1 MSSLVSVDEIRAAA
15 ARLDG
20 VAFRTP
26 LVPFPGADPRLL
38 LKAESLQPTGSFKLR
53 GAYAAISA
61 LPAQVRARGVVAHS
75 SGNHAWAVAYA
86 AALLGV
92 PATVVVPDNAPPV
105 KLDPVRRLGA
115 RIVTTQP
122 SLTARVAATSEL
134 VHRHGYSLI
143 PPFDDR
149 AVIAGQGTIG
159 LEIAADLP
167 DADQVVVPVGGGG
180 LISGIA
186 AAIRALCPG
195 TRVIGAEPELA
206 ADARDSFR
214 SGRQVAWLARDTQR
228 TIADALRVE
237 QVGALPLQHLLS
249 QVDDIVTVT
258 DDEIREAVRRIAV
271 QARLVAEPAGAVAVA
286 ACLLREQRTC
296 PPPGPGW
303 PCCPAATSIPRG
315 WRPCS
320 RPAAVP
326 GPGRMALPGPGAR
339 AQAARDRHRLGAS
352 CAPHS
357 PIPRPGS
364 CSSPPPPACSTWPA
378 PRPAAARAGPA
389 GERGGQLRPAL
400 APARRDVRGA
410 GEPVPHAARTD
421 RRGRQSRGRP
431 VGLPGQGRAR
441 RWAATRR

>member
-1 MSSLVSVDEIRAAA
+1 MPSLVSIDEIRASA

-61 LPAQVRARGVVAHS
+61 LPAEVRARGVVAHS
-75 SGNHAWAVAYA
+75 SGNHAGAVAYA

-92 PATVVVPDNAPPV
+92 SATVVVPDNAPPV

-115 RIVTTQP
+115 RIVVTQP
-122 SLTARVAATSEL
+122 SLTARVAATEDL
-134 VHRHGYSLI
+134 VRRHGYALI

-167 DADQVVVPVGGGG
+167 GADQVVVPVGGGG

-186 AAIRALCPG
+186 AAIRALSPG

-228 TIADALRVE
+228 TVADALRVE

-258 DDEIREAVRRIAV
+258 DDEICEAVRRIAV

-286 ACLLREQRTC
+286 ACLLRERDL
-296 PPPGPGW
+296 
-303 PCCPAATSIPRG
+303 PAARTRVAVLSGGNID
-315 WRPCS
+315 
-320 RPAAVP
+320 PARLAAMLTAGGTGAGEDGVA
-326 GPGRMALPGPGAR
+326 GAGRTGG
-339 AQAARDRHRLGAS
+339 
-352 CAPHS
+352 
-357 PIPRPGS
+357 
-364 CSSPPPPACSTWPA
+364 
-378 PRPAAARAGPA
+378 PRPA
-389 GERGGQLRPAL
+389 
-400 APARRDVRGA
+400 
-410 GEPVPHAARTD
+410 
-421 RRGRQSRGRP
+421 
-431 VGLPGQGRAR
+431 
-441 RWAATRR
+441 